1 MRYGHTSIRNLISNL
16 RDPNRSFLNIDNI
29 KAADALEQ
37 MLESLFRADGV
48 MVTKSQ
54 EIRDLR
60 QKVTDLEGR
69 IEKLSMEAD
78 HYMRSLYSEKEE
90 GDMLRRDV
98 VTLRDQNQDLQDDRN
113 WYMNAHTTL
122 CEEMAEA
129 NRLIA
134 ALRADLDGTA
144 RHAASLENQLK
155 ERQNPKVETKGF
167 RAMIRWYSDE
177 QDDVDPIEVF
187 IAQTTDEYCPE
198 ETQFVFFYAGDYP
211 EAEIR
216 HAYSRECSPE
226 EWYIVPD

>member
-1 MRYGHTSIRNLISNL
+1 MNYGHTSIRNLISNL
-16 RDPNRSFLNIDNI
+16 RDHNRSFLNIDNI

-37 MLESLFRADGV
+37 MLESLFRADEV

-69 IEKLSMEAD
+69 IEKLSVEAD

-90 GDMLRRDV
+90 ADMLRRDV
-98 VTLRDQNQDLQDDRN
+98 VTLREQNQDIQDDRN
-113 WYMNAHTTL
+113 WCLNAYTSV
-122 CEEMAEA
+122 CEELAER
-129 NRLIA
+129 NRLVA
-134 ALRADLDGTA
+134 SLRADLDGTA

-155 ERQNPKVETKGF
+155 EQQNPKVETKGF
-167 RAMIRWYSDE
+167 YAMVQWRGDE

-187 IAQTTDEYCPE
+187 IAQTSDPHEIDQ
-198 ETQFVFFYAGDYP
+198 QFVFFYAGDYP

-216 HAYSRECSPE
+216 RMYNRENSNE
-226 EWYIVPD
+226 EWYITS

>member
-1 MRYGHTSIRNLISNL
+1 MRYGNLAIRTIAFNL
-16 RDPNRSFLNIDNI
+16 RDMGRIITDLDRRT
-29 KAADALEQ
+29 AADALDQ
-37 MLESLFRADGV
+37 MLDALMRSDDQ
-48 MVTKSQ
+48 MVAKCQ
-54 EIRDLR
+54 QVRDLKEKIMDIEETNLQQGCSLQEKDVR
-60 QKVTDLEGR
+60 IMRLE
-69 IEKLSMEAD
+69 E
-78 HYMRSLYSEKEE
+78 
-90 GDMLRRDV
+90 
-98 VTLRDQNQDLQDDRN
+98 DRN

-122 CEEMAEA
+122 CEEFAEK
-129 NRLIA
+129 NRLID

-167 RAMIRWYSDE
+167 RAMVQWRSDE

-187 IAQTTDEYCPE
+187 IAQTEDTYEDEH
-198 ETQFVFFYAGDYP
+198 FVFFYAGDYP